1 MNLRPL
7 TLPLAATAGLAAL
20 AAFDAGAAAGLCGRL
35 LPVLAF
41 AAGMS
46 VTVNL
51 ASRARLFEWAVA
63 ALERSM
69 GKRELVLAG
78 FLSLCVVATM
88 FLSLDTTAVM
98 LTPLAAVLCRRFG
111 FNPVA
116 LPLAVIWIA
125 NLASLPLPVSN
136 LTNLLALGADAFTS
150 TRDYRA
156 VAAAP
161 AGAGITVALAAS
173 YLVRQRHRS
182 TAPPML
188 EATQEAPTRPTAA
201 LAVVAATLLFLLT
214 PVPYWATST
223 VAATAMW
230 ISTEPHARPDPA
242 SLIPWNALLLTTAV
256 SAAATLVLTL
266 GGEVVVKQAL
276 GDTTTPAI
284 AASGALAAN
293 VLNNIPAYFALE
305 PATDGAA
312 ETLALLIGVNFGPIV
327 TPWASLATLL
337 WADQLKRAGINVPW
351 KQFVGYGLLV
361 APVAIA
367 TALATL
373 G

>member
-1 MNLRPL
+1 MNLRTL

-20 AAFDAGAAAGLCGRL
+20 VALDAGTAAGLCGRL

-51 ASRARLFEWAVA
+51 AARARLFEWAVA
-63 ALERSM
+63 ALDRSV
-69 GKRELVLAG
+69 GRREIVLAG

-136 LTNLLALGADAFTS
+136 LTNLLAFGADAFTS
-150 TRDYRA
+150 ARDYRA
-156 VAAAP
+156 TAAAP
-161 AGAGITVALAAS
+161 AAAGIAVALAAS
-173 YLVRQRHRS
+173 YLVRLRHRS
-182 TAPPML
+182 TPT
-188 EATQEAPTRPTAA
+188 ATLTATEEVPTRPTAA

-223 VAATAMW
+223 IAAVAIWLT
-230 ISTEPHARPDPA
+230 TEKSARPGPA

-276 GDTTTPAI
+276 GDATGPAT

-293 VLNNIPAYFALE
+293 LLNNIPAYFALE
-305 PATDGAA
+305 PATEGAV
-312 ETLALLIGVNFGPIV
+312 ETLALLIGVNFGPVV

-337 WADQLKRAGINVPW
+337 WADQLKRAGINAPW

-361 APVAIA
+361 APAAIVA
-367 TALATL
+367 ALATL